1 MKQQKMARLQVF
13 VMIILHLILTSG
25 SLRVDHPLPFL
36 PSDFYSGFVEGVFT
50 AGKQGP
56 RNTNTAISLK
66 WVSCGP
72 EPILPFIYI
81 YIYIYINVETAADTH
96 CFVLHIGCI

>member
-1 MKQQKMARLQVF
+1 MKQLKMARLQVF

-36 PSDFYSGFVEGVFT
+36 PSDFYSSFVEGVFT
-50 AGKQGP
+50 TGKQGP
-56 RNTNTAISLK
+56 RNTSTAISLK

-81 YIYIYINVETAADTH
+81 YINVETAADTH
-96 CFVLHIGCI
+96 CFVLHTGCI